1 MRANLTE
8 KPGALG
14 QNDKTALVSLT
25 HKINGAARMS
35 GALALAQAAVNLEQA
50 AAAGTK
56 AQLRSAASQLEWQ

>member
-8 KPGALG
+8 MRAALG
-14 QNDKTALVSLT
+14 QNEKAALVSLT

-35 GALALAQAAVNLEQA
+35 GAFAQAQAAVDLERA

-56 AQLRSAASQLEWQ
+56 AQLRSAAS